1 MRVAIQE
8 PIAKSDGVAFRCTL
22 SGSASDRWL
31 EVPAWMFERGGY
43 PEQARVAETARL
55 EMAALST
62 LAVLLREALKNEPAP
77 SNTLF
82 GGALRSSHDPNRR
95 EDHGDQSIGASIV
108 RSGSASKAG
117 RQQSSFADRPIRR
130 RIADASDADLG
141 LQELSE
147 ATRGTLTHLMTLLIL
162 DHARTTGADAG
173 MEADH
178 DL

>member
-62 LAVLLREALKNEPAP
+62 LAELLREALKNGPAP
-77 SNTLF
+77 SNTLP

-130 RIADASDADLG
+130 RIADAPDADPG
-141 LQELSE
+141 LAGAL
-147 ATRGTLTHLMTLLIL
+147 RGDARHADPL
-162 DHARTTGADAG
+162 DDAIDPG
-173 MEADH
+173 PCPDNRGGCRNGGRP
-178 DL
+178 